1 MADSAVI
8 NKIFGE
14 YEGLRMKAD
23 AERKRRINEV
33 YEKFPRIKEIDKEIY
48 NLGADNVISI
58 MKSPQ
63 SADELNNKLKKSLKK
78 LKEEKEKIIEENN
91 IPADYDKYKYACEI
105 CGDTGY
111 TEDGKKCV

>member
-33 YEKFPRIKEIDKEIY
+33 YEKFPRIKEIDKEID

-58 MKSPQ
+58 MRQ
-63 SADELNNKLKKSLKK
+63 YILILKRHL
-78 LKEEKEKIIEENN
+78 LIIN
-91 IPADYDKYKYACEI
+91 
-105 CGDTGY
+105 
-111 TEDGKKCV
+111 